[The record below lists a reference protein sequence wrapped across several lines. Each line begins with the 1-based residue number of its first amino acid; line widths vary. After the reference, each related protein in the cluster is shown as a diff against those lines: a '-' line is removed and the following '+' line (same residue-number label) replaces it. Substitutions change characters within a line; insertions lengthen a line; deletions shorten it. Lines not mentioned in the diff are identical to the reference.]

1 MNINQAEKDALRTFM
16 TYFYMSVMLL
26 VGMSFPEVVWLKTLG
41 ITVAIGSIV
50 ITIFAALVFQARA
63 RREYSRQ

>member
-26 VGMSFPEVVWLKTLG
+26 IGMSFPEVVWLKTLG
-41 ITVAIGSIV
+41 ITIAVGSII
-50 ITIFAALVFQARA
+50 ITVFAAMLFQTRA
-63 RREYSRQ
+63 RREEI